1 MKSRALYKKKI
12 VTFWSLGFYIIADIA
27 GKSYLGSFPGLSA
40 NVPSNWQQP
49 REAGIITVSLYIEE
63 TAAQRSWVAGQK
75 MKVQPALFVS
85 RS

>member
-1 MKSRALYKKKI
+1 M
-12 VTFWSLGFYIIADIA
+12 GFYIIADIA

-40 NVPSNWQQP
+40 NVLSNWQQP

-63 TAAQRSWVAGQK
+63 TAAQRRGVAGQK
-75 MKVQPALFVS
+75 MKVRPALFVS